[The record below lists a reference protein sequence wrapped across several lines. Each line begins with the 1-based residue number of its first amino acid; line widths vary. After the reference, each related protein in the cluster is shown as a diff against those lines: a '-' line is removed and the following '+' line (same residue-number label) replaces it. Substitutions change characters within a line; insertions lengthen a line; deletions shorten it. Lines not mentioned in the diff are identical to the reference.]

1 MFPKTK
7 LHEKQFATV
16 RCDFFSSPPFILN
29 NLNEGTFITSYQL
42 CALNL
47 IPHTTT
53 RQMEQDL
60 RHVLE
65 EKARMDNREDGR
77 QSPRLNI
84 PLVVGAALIGG
95 VTSLINTL
103 PTPKP
108 LPLLQNHPMCGV
120 TTGGKV
126 REQSI
131 ILCSKQPAVILIFI
145 SVI

>member
-1 MFPKTK
+1 
-7 LHEKQFATV
+7 
-16 RCDFFSSPPFILN
+16 
-29 NLNEGTFITSYQL
+29 
-42 CALNL
+42 
-47 IPHTTT
+47 
-53 RQMEQDL
+53 MEQDL

-65 EKARMDNREDGR
+65 EKARMDNNEDSR

-126 REQSI
+126 GEQSI
-131 ILCSKQPAVILIFI
+131 ILCSKQPAVLSAQEAHLSLRPFVRVYQRCAFKEPLQLCNLATFGNFWQHLATFGNFFASFGIF
-145 SVI
+145 